1 MVVALGGPR
10 CALALDGCAVFV
22 NDKAA
27 VGAEATGSEKAAV
40 GAEATGPEK
49 AAVGADT
56 TGPNKAAAGSI
67 GSAGTASATTLAEAA
82 SPVADAEK
90 FLRSEVVGWMS
101 SLEVVGSSLP
111 EALDAVLAALREDTR
126 GDGAK
131 SR

>member
-1 MVVALGGPR
+1 MHSPLTVALSS
-10 CALALDGCAVFV
+10 LMT
-22 NDKAA
+22 A
-27 VGAEATGSEKAAV
+27 VGVEATGSEKAAV

-49 AAVGADT
+49 AVVGADT

-67 GSAGTASATTLAEAA
+67 GSAGIASATTLAEAA

-90 FLRSEVVGWMS
+90 FLRNEVVGWMS